1 MRKPKLHNRIGR
13 SMVTLPFSALL
24 ALALWWLPQGGYSHS
39 YMASLLLVGL
49 TAYVLIET
57 NNSNVLFR
65 IRSRMMSSFWLFAM
79 GCIGLYH
86 PFQPAMVAAFC
97 LSVSYYL
104 LFRNYQQT
112 QNAAGIFHVFVML
125 SVGAVA
131 YPPLIC
137 YAPFF
142 LWYLLVFMRAISFRG
157 LLAALIGLICPFW
170 FWMGYLLWKEDLQPL
185 VDWWVAFPHFFS
197 LPSSS
202 QLFQSSPLHL
212 SWFVIGF
219 LALWSSMYY
228 LQHSYDDKIKV
239 RMILYVYV
247 CQSIL
252 TLLFVVF
259 QPQHL
264 SPMLPIMLLNCSPLV
279 AHYFTLRNTWV
290 ALVVFCLSAL
300 AFGFLGVLTLLHL
313 VNP

>member
-1 MRKPKLHNRIGR
+1 MRKPKLHNRFGR
-13 SMVTLPFSALL
+13 SIATLPFSALF
-24 ALALWWLPQGGYSHS
+24 ALTLWWLPQGGYSHS
-39 YMASLLLVGL
+39 YLVSLLLTGL

-57 NNSNVLFR
+57 NNSNALFR
-65 IRSRMMSSFWLFAM
+65 TRSRMMSSFWLLAM
-79 GCIGLYH
+79 GCIGLLH
-86 PFQPAMVAAFC
+86 PFQPAMIATFC

-104 LFRNYQQT
+104 LFKNYQQT
-112 QNAAGIFHVFVML
+112 QNTAEIFHVFVML

-131 YPPLIC
+131 YPSLIC

-170 FWMGYLLWKEDLQPL
+170 FWIGYLLWQEDMQPL
-185 VDWWVAFPHFFS
+185 VDWWAALPHFSS
-197 LPSSS
+197 LPCLSEMT
-202 QLFQSSPLHL
+202 LSSPLHL
-212 SWFVIGF
+212 SWLVVGF
-219 LALWSSMYY
+219 LAVWSSVYY

-264 SPMLPIMLLNCSPLV
+264 LPMLPIMLLNCSPLV
-279 AHYFTLRNTWV
+279 AHYITLRATWV
-290 ALVVFCLSAL
+290 ALVIFCLSVL
-300 AFGFLGVLTLLHL
+300 AFVTLGVLTLL
-313 VNP
+313 